1 MSRIVPSLICLYLG
15 TALSSSCCS
24 LISAAEGIVANKRTA
39 NLHGDAGGSG
49 SWIASCRVSRGLGL
63 IGLGVLRALISK
75 EAVDLD
81 IRHVLVLAVAA
92 EPDESLRDEL
102 RLESCDGFLV
112 TNQDDVLRLGSN
124 NLNGIPQ

>member
-1 MSRIVPSLICLYLG
+1 M
-15 TALSSSCCS
+15 
-24 LISAAEGIVANKRTA
+24 VANNRTA
-39 NLHGDAGGSG
+39 NLHGEAGGSG
-49 SWIASCRVSRGLGL
+49 SCIANCRVNRGLGL
-63 IGLGVLRALISK
+63 IGLGVLRALISR

-112 TNQDDVLRLGSN
+112 TSHEDVLRLGSRS
-124 NLNGIPQ
+124 LKGIPQ